1 MIRCSYHVN
10 MQYYRGKGFSVT
22 TRVHTKEEFLNEVV
36 NKPRNLDTKDAI
48 IEHPSGFIKMQ
59 AAKVDKSGKLTYI
72 QYVGYPTAGGTLC
85 PQQ

>member
-1 MIRCSYHVN
+1 
-10 MQYYRGKGFSVT
+10 MQYFTGYGFSVT

-36 NKPRNLDTKDAI
+36 NKPRNLDIKDAI

>member
-1 MIRCSYHVN
+1 
-10 MQYYRGKGFSVT
+10 
-22 TRVHTKEEFLNEVV
+22 VV